1 MLLRLATLLLA
12 TPAYASFVTSGGV
25 GCATRASRASAA
37 CMCDAAEPL
46 LDVRELKASAEG
58 TSILKGV
65 NLQVRYARG
74 WPCERGGR
82 ELIPPSS
89 SLCYRCAAAR
99 FTPSWAQT
107 VRVRAL
113 CPRCL

>member
-74 WPCERGGR
+74 WTYERGGR

-89 SLCYRCAAAR
+89 SLCYTGAPRRGSRHHGPKR
-99 FTPSWAQT
+99 FG
-107 VRVRAL
+107 
-113 CPRCL
+113 

>member
-82 ELIPPSS
+82 ELTPPPPP
-89 SLCYRCAAAR
+89 CATGAPRRGSRHHGPKR
-99 FTPSWAQT
+99 FE
-107 VRVRAL
+107 
-113 CPRCL
+113 